1 MKRFN
6 ILWLLLNSLFL
17 IVFNLLFFTI
27 GNVSTFNKSV
37 WISYGFIHFAYFT
50 LLLTTLL
57 VRKGSEAHIYGRPLY
72 FIAIC
77 YFFVELITGIT
88 FILIA
93 PETTKITI
101 IIQVILAAIF
111 LGLLLVNMIA
121 NEHTA
126 DNAERR
132 ETNNTNL

>member
-1 MKRFN
+1 MKRIN

-27 GNVSTFNKSV
+27 GNISTFNTSV
-37 WISYGFIHFAYFT
+37 WISYVFIHFAYFM
-50 LLLTTLL
+50 LLFTPLL
-57 VRKGSEAHIYGRPLY
+57 VRKGTEAHIYGRPLY
-72 FIAIC
+72 LITSS
-77 YFFVELITGIT
+77 YFFVEFIVGVA

-93 PETTKITI
+93 PKTTKVTI

-111 LGLLLVNMIA
+111 LGLLLANMIA

-126 DNAERR
+126 DNTERR
-132 ETNNTNL
+132 EINNTNQ